1 MKKLAVLV
9 ILAMVVAVPAYAQL
23 GDVDNSSF
31 VIQNLGTM
39 EASVTVTFYD
49 ELGAAVT
56 PNPILPG
63 TSGTCADA
71 DALPNPFPLGA
82 NGAKQEIYM
91 PNVCGLADGR
101 YSVVIEATEPLGVIA
116 NLIGDQGGGA
126 TFYNGSYSGFPAGDM
141 NVYFPSTQHNF
152 YGWYS
157 LISIQNVS
165 GSAIDATLHVY
176 DEDGVEVDS
185 FLYEDIPAFSS
196 VHVDF
201 EADPLGLADMLN
213 GSAMVACTGACVAVD
228 NQTAAGGFTQSYNG
242 FLVGGQTLFAPA
254 LYTSYYT
261 WGASLKVQNIG
272 GVATDIAVTYMI
284 EGGGTCAVPAE
295 TIQPNQALYH
305 YLPDDWAVWGCAS
318 ATDKI
323 VGAKVTSTDTDVV
336 AVSNA
341 ANPAGQAQTYGGFVQ
356 TQGAAE
362 VGLPVIMNKYYDW
375 DTAFV
380 CQNVSDAGTATL
392 TYSYA
397 GLGCPSG
404 PVYAGCQF
412 TLAPGEAKSVYQPD
426 DLDANT
432 GLFAATV
439 TATGANIA
447 CIANETMGPGQSA
460 GTGDWSM
467 SYNGFTQ

>member
-1 MKKLAVLV
+1 MKKLAILV
-9 ILAMVVAVPAYAQL
+9 ILALVVAVPAYAQL

-31 VIQNLGTM
+31 VIQNLGTN

-49 ELGAAVT
+49 AAGAAVT

-63 TSGTCADA
+63 PGGCADPA
-71 DALPNPFPLGA
+71 ALPNPFSLGA

-91 PNVCGLADGR
+91 PSVCGLADGR

-141 NVYFPSTQHNF
+141 NVYFPSTQYEF
-152 YGWYS
+152 YGWNS

-165 GSAIDATLHVY
+165 GSPINATLHVY
-176 DEDGVEVDS
+176 GEDGAELDS
-185 FLYEDIPAFSS
+185 FLYSNIPAFSS

-201 EADPLGLADMLN
+201 EVDALGLTAGLN
-213 GSAMVACTGACVAVD
+213 GSAMIECTGACVAVD
-228 NQTAAGGFTQSYNG
+228 NQTADGGFTQSYNG
-242 FLVGGQTLFAPA
+242 FLAGGQTLFAPA

-284 EGGGTCAVPAE
+284 EGGGTCAVPAA
-295 TIQPNQALYH
+295 TIQPNQSLYH
-305 YLPDDWAVWGCAS
+305 YLPTDWAVWGCAN

-323 VGAKVTSTDTDVV
+323 IGAKVTSTATDVV

-341 ANPAGQAQTYGGFVQ
+341 ANPANQAQTYGGLIQ
-356 TQGAAE
+356 TDGAAE
-362 VGLPVIMNKYYDW
+362 VGLPVVMNQYYGW

-380 CQNVSDAGTATL
+380 CQNVSDAGTATV

-397 GLGCPSG
+397 GIGCPAD
-404 PVYAGCQF
+404 PVYAGCSF
-412 TLAPGEAKSVYQPD
+412 TLAPGEAKSVYQPA
-426 DLDANT
+426 DLDASV
-432 GLFAATV
+432 GLFAASIN
-439 TATGANIA
+439 ATGANIA
-447 CIANETMGPGQSA
+447 CIANETLGAGQSN

-467 SYNGFTQ
+467 SYNGFGQ